1 MIRNNASLIF
11 VQYKIDH
18 FLGKNFLIIKKNH
31 YETKKIIEH
40 TSGFSKCYQNECLF
54 SYAG

>member
-1 MIRNNASLIF
+1 MIRNKASLIF